1 MTMSRV
7 ILLVLGLNTLIVMGN
22 CVFSFLQWRAGSSS
36 AVHTMGGIGNRAT
49 MSQIEDLAFYPIE
62 KIVLNLTEGN
72 EKAYFLLDLSL
83 HTKEKAQPANF
94 KQIEPLVR
102 NSVVTSLS
110 ELKASDLK
118 AMPIRDVQA
127 RLEAA
132 LVADFSSRK
141 LEVPFLH
148 ILVSKLLVQ

>member
-22 CVFSFLQWRAGSSS
+22 CVFSFLQWRAGSAA
-36 AVHTMGGIGNRAT
+36 AVHTVEGSGQQST
-49 MSQIEDLAFYPIE
+49 MTQIEDIAFYPID
-62 KIVLNLTEGN
+62 KIVLNLAEGN
-72 EKAYFLLDLSL
+72 QESYFLLDLSL
-83 HTKEKAQPANF
+83 QTDVKTQPTSF

-102 NSVVTSLS
+102 NSVVASLS
-110 ELKASDLK
+110 ELTAGDLK

-132 LVADFSSRK
+132 LVADFSSRN
-141 LEVPFLH
+141 LDVPFLH